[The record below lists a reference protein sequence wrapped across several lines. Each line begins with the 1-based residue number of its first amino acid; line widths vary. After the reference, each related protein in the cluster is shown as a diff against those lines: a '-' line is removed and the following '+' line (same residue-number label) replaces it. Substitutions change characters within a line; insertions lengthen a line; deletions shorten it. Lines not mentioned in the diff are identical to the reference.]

1 MIPYRRQ
8 NIIFLVG
15 CPRSGTT
22 FLQSLLAAHSQIY
35 SPPESKFFQYLVP
48 EFEDQPRRYQYGLV
62 SRRLSPRMK
71 AFFADE
77 LHRPELLSHLS
88 KLPVR
93 SLYTRQFMQ
102 ILHGLKR
109 EAGKTILLEKT
120 PEHINHIDDIE
131 KYVRGA
137 KFIHLV
143 RQGTDVIA
151 SLYEVT
157 RKHPEWWGGE
167 WPLDWCIYR
176 WNQAIEMTQKNI
188 HKPNHIAIGYE
199 SLVENSSTSLLRLCD
214 FIGIEFEEKMMRDY
228 HRVAANL
235 TRQASGRTVSDK
247 IATTSGHKF
256 DLVLSEADKKYVLD
270 NLLSVYLS
278 ELIDEPF
285 VGVNGRLACRHG

>member
-1 MIPYRRQ
+1 MIPHRRQ
-8 NIIFLVG
+8 NTIFLVG

-48 EFEDQPRRYQYGLV
+48 EPEDQPRRYKYRLV

-77 LHRPELLSHLS
+77 LHRPELLSRLS
-88 KLPVR
+88 KLPFQ

-102 ILHGLKR
+102 ILHDLKR

-176 WNQAIEMTQKNI
+176 WNQAIEMTQKHL
-188 HKPNHIAIGYE
+188 HKSNHICIAYE
-199 SLVENSSTSLLRLCD
+199 SLVENPNRSLQNICD
-214 FIGIEFEEKMMRDY
+214 FIGIEFEEKMLNDY
-228 HRVAANL
+228 HRVAASL
-235 TRQASGRTVSDK
+235 TRQASGRTVSKK
-247 IATTSGHKF
+247 IVQTSQNKF
-256 DLVLSEADKKYVLD
+256 EDLLTEAEQQYVLE
-270 NLLSVYLS
+270 NLYSVNLN
-278 ELIDEPF
+278 ELIDKP
-285 VGVNGRLACRHG
+285 LAIV

>member
-48 EFEDQPRRYQYGLV
+48 EFEDQPRRYQYGLI
-62 SRRLSPRMK
+62 SRRLSSRMK

-77 LHRPELLSHLS
+77 LHRPELLSRLS

-93 SLYTRQFMQ
+93 SLYTHQFMQ
-102 ILHGLKR
+102 VLHALKR
-109 EAGKTILLEKT
+109 EAGKNILLEKT

-176 WNQAIEMTQKNI
+176 WNQAIEMTQK
-188 HKPNHIAIGYE
+188 HLYKPNHIAIGYE
-199 SLVENSSTSLLRLCD
+199 SLVENSHRSLQNICD
-214 FIGIEFEEKMMRDY
+214 FIGIKFEEQMVRDY
-228 HRVAANL
+228 HQVATNL

-247 IATTSGHKF
+247 IMKTDRNKF
-256 DLVLSEADKKYVLD
+256 E
-270 NLLSVYLS
+270 NLLSESEREYVLQNLS
-278 ELIDEPF
+278 SIDLRELVEKPL
-285 VGVNGRLACRHG
+285 VSV

>member
-1 MIPYRRQ
+1 MIPHRRQ
-8 NIIFLVG
+8 NTIFLVG

-48 EFEDQPRRYQYGLV
+48 EPEDQPRRYKYRLV

-77 LHRPELLSHLS
+77 LHRPELLSRLS
-88 KLPVR
+88 KLPFQ

-102 ILHGLKR
+102 ILHDLKR

-143 RQGTDVIA
+143 RQGTDVVA

-176 WNQAIEMTQKNI
+176 WNQAIEMTQK
-188 HKPNHIAIGYE
+188 HLYKPNHICVGYE
-199 SLVENSSTSLLRLCD
+199 SLVENPNRSLQNICD
-214 FIGIEFEEKMMRDY
+214 FIGIEFEGKMLNDY
-228 HRVAANL
+228 HRVAASL
-235 TRQASGRTVSDK
+235 TRQASGRTVSNK
-247 IATTSGHKF
+247 IVQTSRNKF
-256 DLVLSEADKKYVLD
+256 EDLLTEADRQYVLE
-270 NLLSVYLS
+270 NLYSVNFN
-278 ELIDEPF
+278 EFTDKP
-285 VGVNGRLACRHG
+285 LAIV

>member
-1 MIPYRRQ
+1 MIPHRRH
-8 NIIFLVG
+8 NTIFLVG

-48 EFEDQPRRYQYGLV
+48 EPEDQPRRYKYGLV

-77 LHRPELLSHLS
+77 LHRPELLSRLS
-88 KLPVR
+88 KLPFQ

-102 ILHGLKR
+102 VLHDLKR
-109 EAGKTILLEKT
+109 EAGKIILLEKT

-143 RQGTDVIA
+143 RRGTDVVA

-176 WNQAIEMTQKNI
+176 WNQAIEISHKHL
-188 HKPNHIAIGYE
+188 HKPNHLGVTYE
-199 SLVENSSTSLLRLCD
+199 FLVENTSVSLQNICD
-214 FIGIEFEEKMMRDY
+214 FIGIEFEENMMRDY

-247 IATTSGHKF
+247 IAPTSGNKF
-256 DLVLSEADKKYVLD
+256 DRLLSEAEKKYVLD

-278 ELIDEPF
+278 ELVDEPF
-285 VGVNGRLACRHG
+285 QP